1 MEAILNRLRGLSDDQ
16 LREEVIGADIKCG
29 PITATTRAI
38 FERKLARAILSSEGG
53 PSETDGGAESAGT
66 VGTATEQ
73 AKPAD
78 TSPDAPGAG
87 EEAEFGYSM
96 GLNPPEE
103 EALLEKPRT
112 PCQFGAEEGNPQ
124 LDGRT
129 PSKPPQVSP
138 PVFYGVCPVW
148 EDVLTRNDRV
158 HVYLDKKE
166 ALQAVKMMKGA
177 RFKPFS
183 NREDAEKFAKG
194 ICDYYPS
201 PSKSAPCVSPGKPG
215 VVFYKEG
222 PSVLEVETIN
232 RERAN
237 SYKSPRTQDIT
248 AKLRKAVEKGDA
260 ATFSELVWSNPRYLI
275 GSGDNPTVVQEG
287 CRYNAMHV
295 AAKEN
300 QPGIAQLLLDTLEN
314 PEFMR
319 LMYPDDQDGM
329 LQKRIRYIVD
339 LYLNTPDKAAFET
352 PLHFACKFGCP
363 EVVNVLCSHPDTDKN
378 CKNKYDQTPSEVI
391 CERKNK
397 TQEVKQKIM
406 EYMED
411 RFYVPLLRATDNS
424 SQAVIGAPWSPE
436 PLEAASH
443 SLPRL
448 TGSPKDPIMA
458 VRAFAGPLSPS
469 KAEEFRRAWKTP
481 PRDRAEHF
489 HHILKS
495 DPDRGAER
503 VGRDLARER
512 GHPWAEYWDF
522 LGAFADL
529 SSCEGLRRLDEY
541 LSRKDFSERARQGA
555 GENETCNRFKTPSP
569 GKPKKFCNSI
579 SVGAFLDEG
588 DDISLEEMKNR
599 QNAALTS
606 ITAVCAAKDG
616 LKGAAGGLEFHIL
629 PVSRGSDLIEAAAER
644 DHLLAE
650 KSLLTAA
657 GKNGLCSPGDGERTH
672 NGERPPRGPSCSPSS
687 LLSPVSNLMV
697 EFERMSLQDAEERPP
712 VEWRRGGGG
721 GLVRPHRDARDPD
734 PPDLL
739 TGVAGLSL
747 ANDDED
753 DDDEGAGF
761 GKGAAEPR
769 DGSFWRTGE
778 RSEVDGGAEERASLS
793 SEEYLTGEEGLET
806 PKQRTE
812 APERGF
818 CARSRSWDHG
828 GRDLS
833 SSGSS
838 GSSYKSM
845 ESAQVDFILRT
856 LPHVKK
862 GLFIEGDSPTKLD
875 REVLSAIEA
884 IEIDPQKYPSIHQW
898 KGTVQ
903 TYSSSEIDGW
913 PSPAAGKGRA
923 RPLACTPGSPGS
935 SLLSAPSRFSPA
947 RHATPPDFTS
957 PGRYSPANASYIQ
970 RIRLKHFT
978 DPPL

>member
-1 MEAILNRLRGLSDDQ
+1 MEAILSRLHGLSDDQ

-38 FERKLARAILSSEGG
+38 FERKLARAILSREGID
-53 PSETDGGAESAGT
+53 PETATESAGT
-66 VGTATEQ
+66 VKEKQ
-73 AKPAD
+73 AEPTVD
-78 TSPDAPGAG
+78 PQEVD
-87 EEAEFGYSM
+87 FGYNL

-103 EALLEKPRT
+103 EALLAKPRT
-112 PCQFGAEEGNPQ
+112 PGHAGTEGQ
-124 LDGRT
+124 T

-138 PVFYGVCPVW
+138 PVYYGVCPLW
-148 EDVLTRNDRV
+148 EDVLDRNERV
-158 HVYLDKKE
+158 HVYVDKKE
-166 ALQAVKMMKGA
+166 ALQAVKKMKGA

-222 PSVLEVETIN
+222 PSVLEAETIN

-237 SYKSPRTQDIT
+237 SFKSPRTQDIT

-260 ATFSELVWSNPRYLI
+260 AAFSELVWSNPRYLI

-300 QPGIAQLLLDTLEN
+300 QPGMAQLLLDTLEN

-319 LMYPDDQDGM
+319 LMYPDDQEAM
-329 LQKRIRYIVD
+329 LRKRIRYIVD

-352 PLHFACKFGCP
+352 PLHFSCKFGCP

-378 CKNKYDQTPSEVI
+378 CKNKYNQTPSEVI

-406 EYMED
+406 DYMED
-411 RFYVPLLRATDNS
+411 RVYIPLLRATDNS
-424 SQAVIGAPWSPE
+424 SQPVIGAPWSPE
-436 PLEAASH
+436 PMDAASH
-443 SLPRL
+443 SFPRL
-448 TGSPKDPIMA
+448 TGSPKDPVMA

-481 PRDRAEHF
+481 PRERAELM

-503 VGRDLARER
+503 VGRDLAHER
-512 GHPWAEYWDF
+512 RYPWAEYWDF
-522 LGAFADL
+522 LGAFTDL
-529 SSCEGLRRLDEY
+529 SSSEGLRRLEDY
-541 LSRKDFSERARQGA
+541 LSKKDERARQGA
-555 GENETCNRFKTPSP
+555 GENETSNRFKTPSP

-579 SVGAFLDEG
+579 SVGAYLDGG

-616 LKGAAGGLEFHIL
+616 LKGATGGLEFHIL
-629 PVSRGSDLIEAAAER
+629 PVTGGSDLIEAAAER
-644 DHLLAE
+644 DRLIAE
-650 KSLLTAA
+650 AVA
-657 GKNGLCSPGDGERTH
+657 GKNGLCSPSDADRT
-672 NGERPPRGPSCSPSS
+672 NGERPSRVSSSSSCCSPSS

-697 EFERMSLQDAEERPP
+697 EFERMSLQDAEDRPP
-712 VEWRRGGGG
+712 VDRRRGGGG
-721 GLVRPHRDARDPD
+721 GGSAGSLVRNREARELG

-739 TGVAGLSL
+739 LSGVTRLSL
-747 ANDDED
+747 GND
-753 DDDEGAGF
+753 DDDAGF
-761 GKGAAEPR
+761 EKGGPEPR
-769 DGSFWRTGE
+769 DGSFWGTAE
-778 RSEVDGGAEERASLS
+778 RGEVDGEPDERNSHS
-793 SEEYLTGEEGLET
+793 SEEYLTGEEGPET

-818 CARSRSWDHG
+818 CTRSRSWDHG

-838 GSSYKSM
+838 SSSYKSM
-845 ESAQVDFILRT
+845 ESSQVDFILRT
-856 LPHVKK
+856 VPLVKK

-875 REVLSAIEA
+875 REVLSAIEV
-884 IEIDPQKYPSIHQW
+884 IELDPQKYPSIHQW
-898 KGTVQ
+898 KSTVQ
-903 TYSSSEIDGW
+903 TYSSPEMESW
-913 PSPAAGKGRA
+913 PSPAVGKSRTRLPA
-923 RPLACTPGSPGS
+923 YPPGSPGS
-935 SLLSAPSRFSPA
+935 GLLSTPGRFSPA
-947 RHATPPDFTS
+947 RHPCSPEFTS
-957 PGRYSPANASYIQ
+957 PGRYSPANPSYIQ
-970 RIRLKHFT
+970 RIRVKHFP